1 MGNGIAALS
10 AIKALR
16 EAGFTSPVTLISAE
30 SCNAYSPV
38 LTIYYISGKLSKDE
52 LFIADERFYRRY
64 KVKTI
69 LGNRAAG
76 IDTPG
81 QVVYLESG
89 LKVGYDNL
97 LIATGASP
105 KRPGNIN
112 TDSSDRVLTLRTIEE
127 AKRIKELS
135 ETANEVIFLGAGLVS
150 LQIANAIYR
159 KGAKFTFVVS
169 SNQVLSRNIDVDCA
183 AMVQKEIESRS
194 ISVLLGRGINGIG
207 REGNEVV
214 VTLDSGEELRAGIV
228 IVGKGMSPNIEL
240 TKGSGINVNKGI
252 LVDESM
258 RTSIENIFA
267 AGDVAESRDSVTG
280 ESNIVQTWPNACEQG
295 RIAGLNMVDY
305 QRRAGGALK
314 ANITRVF
321 GLTLATV
328 GLSKSLNGKFE
339 EFKYLDPSGR
349 IYRKILLKDDKLA
362 GAVLLNRVEDIGL
375 IRNLIKTGISIS
387 SLKEKGVKTPLDL
400 AMVIRLII
408 NHR

>member
-1 MGNGIAALS
+1 MKQVIVGNGIAALS

-38 LTIYYISGKLSKDE
+38 LTTYYISGKLGEDE

-69 LGNRAAG
+69 LGNRATG
-76 IDTPG
+76 IDTSG

-135 ETANEVIFLGAGLVS
+135 ETVNEVIFLGAGLVS
-150 LQIANAIYR
+150 LQIANAIYK
-159 KGAKFTFVVS
+159 KGAQFTFVIS
-169 SNQVLSRNIDVDCA
+169 SNQVLSRNIDADCA
-183 AMVQKEIESRS
+183 AMVQKEIESRGIS
-194 ISVLLGRGINGIG
+194 ILLGRGVNGIG

-258 RTSIENIFA
+258 RTNIENIFA

-314 ANITRVF
+314 ANIT
-321 GLTLATV
+321 
-328 GLSKSLNGKFE
+328 
-339 EFKYLDPSGR
+339 
-349 IYRKILLKDDKLA
+349 
-362 GAVLLNRVEDIGL
+362 
-375 IRNLIKTGISIS
+375 
-387 SLKEKGVKTPLDL
+387 
-400 AMVIRLII
+400 
-408 NHR
+408 